1 MEADDLTSPI
11 SGTDLE
17 YIDRILSARLKD
29 EEVVEEEEEGG
40 KPKGKPLDN
49 GDGNKFTFFMEL
61 IMKKLMM
68 LRKLEVL
75 PMLRKVLKVL
85 RKAVL
90 KEVRKRRSNDCRSLL
105 LEIKK
110 IALAFK

>member
-49 GDGNKFTFFMEL
+49 GDGNEFTFFMRL

-68 LRKLEVL
+68 LQKLVL
-75 PMLRKVLKVL
+75 LMLRKVLKVL
-85 RKAVL
+85 RKVVL
-90 KEVRKRRSNDCRSLL
+90 KEVRKRRSNDADHYSWN
-105 LEIKK
+105 
-110 IALAFK
+110 